1 MEIWDTMNDRVK
13 FFIKGIIIILGVYL
27 GFRFI
32 LPLILPF
39 IFAYFLAWIV
49 RPVTEF
55 LYKKIKIPRIICGSI
70 SLILLLSIIGTGL
83 FYLGNMLIK
92 QALNFARNI
101 PVYLNVLAGRLDS
114 ICSSCDE
121 LLGLAAG
128 SVRAIMD
135 ENMLSMVN
143 KVKTDMVPGLTAKT
157 LYYMVKF
164 IGFIGI
170 LLIIF
175 ISAVL
180 IVKEV
185 PELKTKYKNT
195 EVYNDFNKVFSKLAE
210 AGLAY
215 FRSQLLIMAMVAIIC
230 VIGLVLIKNQY
241 ALLLGLGIAL
251 LDALPVIGS
260 GMILIPWSIMM
271 LFDGNIYAAAILITT
286 YLICQIIREVL
297 EPKLIGNRIGVK
309 PLYTLISMYMGLKL
323 FGVAGFILGPVALII
338 IITIVKVIDDKETR
352 AYTLDKGTE
361 LE

>member
-55 LYKKIKIPRIICGSI
+55 LYKKIKIPRIIGGSI

-210 AGLAY
+210 AGMAY

-260 GMILIPWSIMM
+260 GMILIPWSIIM

-286 YLICQIIREVL
+286 YLICQIIREVART
-297 EPKLIGNRIGVK
+297 KINRK
-309 PLYTLISMYMGLKL
+309 
-323 FGVAGFILGPVALII
+323 
-338 IITIVKVIDDKETR
+338 
-352 AYTLDKGTE
+352 
-361 LE
+361 

>member
-55 LYKKIKIPRIICGSI
+55 LYKKIKIPRIIGGSI

-101 PVYLNVLAGRLDS
+101 PVYLNVLAGRLDN

-210 AGLAY
+210 AGMAY

>member
-55 LYKKIKIPRIICGSI
+55 LYKKIKIPRIIGGSI

-157 LYYMVKF
+157 LYYIVKF

-210 AGLAY
+210 AGMAY

>member
-55 LYKKIKIPRIICGSI
+55 LYKKIKIPRIIGGSI

>member
-55 LYKKIKIPRIICGSI
+55 LYKKIKIPRIIGGSI

-210 AGLAY
+210 AGMAY

-297 EPKLIGNRIGVK
+297 EPKLIGNRIDVK

>member
-55 LYKKIKIPRIICGSI
+55 LYKKIKIPRIIGGSI

-210 AGLAY
+210 AGMAY

>member
-1 MEIWDTMNDRVK
+1 M
-13 FFIKGIIIILGVYL
+13 
-27 GFRFI
+27 
-32 LPLILPF
+32 
-39 IFAYFLAWIV
+39 
-49 RPVTEF
+49 
-55 LYKKIKIPRIICGSI
+55 
-70 SLILLLSIIGTGL
+70 
-83 FYLGNMLIK
+83 
-92 QALNFARNI
+92 
-101 PVYLNVLAGRLDS
+101 
-114 ICSSCDE
+114 
-121 LLGLAAG
+121 
-128 SVRAIMD
+128 
-135 ENMLSMVN
+135 
-143 KVKTDMVPGLTAKT
+143 
-157 LYYMVKF
+157 
-164 IGFIGI
+164 
-170 LLIIF
+170 
-175 ISAVL
+175 

-210 AGLAY
+210 AGMAY